1 MLRKKNAK
9 RNRSQMQRRMRKEN
23 FVQNLGLLD
32 NLVAEDRHEIG
43 CESLESHFHKA
54 QGLVAQTRG

>member
-1 MLRKKNAK
+1 
-9 RNRSQMQRRMRKEN
+9 MQLLCI
-23 FVQNLGLLD
+23 VQKGEPGEFCAEFRLLD
-32 NLVAEDRHEIG
+32 NLVPEDRHEIG